1 MPNALRFVFTF
12 VAALTIGAVIP
23 GPTLNANADP
33 QTTSTAKPM
42 RVALI
47 GASGNVG
54 SRVLGELISRGH
66 TVTGIARNPEAITA
80 SPRVTTAKGDV
91 NEPVAL
97 AKVLAGHDAVISA
110 VPFRNT
116 NPEMLIGAV
125 RSSGVKRFIIV
136 GGAAT
141 LLNADGQRLLDTPA
155 LERFKTSPE
164 PAGGALFLDAI
175 RKVTD
180 LDWTFFSPAVNFA
193 PGARTGKFRLGGDT
207 VVADAQG
214 QSRVSME
221 DYAIALV
228 DELETP
234 RHIRQR
240 FTIGY

>member
-1 MPNALRFVFTF
+1 MSSTFRSVFSLM
-12 VAALTIGAVIP
+12 AALTIGAAIARP
-23 GPTLNANADP
+23 AL
-33 QTTSTAKPM
+33 TASPDDQAQPAAQPR

-54 SRVLGELISRGH
+54 SRVLAELVARGH

-80 SPRVTTAKGDV
+80 GPRVTTARGDV
-91 NEPVAL
+91 NEPAAL
-97 AKVLAGHDAVISA
+97 AKVIAGHDVVISA

-116 NPEMLIGAV
+116 DPDVLIGAV
-125 RSSGVKRFIIV
+125 RTSGVKRFIVV

-141 LLNADGQRLLDTPA
+141 LMNAEGQRLLDTPA
-155 LERFKTSPE
+155 LAKFKESPE
-164 PAGGALFLDAI
+164 PAGGARFLEAI

-193 PGARTGKFRLGGDT
+193 PGQRTGKFRLGGDT
-207 VVADAQG
+207 VVTDSQG

-228 DELETP
+228 DELEKP
-234 RHIRQR
+234 AHVRQR

>member
-1 MPNALRFVFTF
+1 MSRTLRSVFSLMA
-12 VAALTIGAVIP
+12 VLAIGAVIA
-23 GPTLNANADP
+23 GPAVTASPDD
-33 QTTSTAKPM
+33 QTQPVTQPK

-54 SRVLGELISRGH
+54 SRVLAELVSRGH

-80 SPRVTTAKGDV
+80 GARVTTAKGDV
-91 NEPVAL
+91 NEPAAL
-97 AKVLAGHDAVISA
+97 AKVLAGHDVVISA

-116 NPEMLIGAV
+116 DPDVLIGAV
-125 RSSGVKRFIIV
+125 RTSGVKRFIVV

-141 LLNADGQRLLDTPA
+141 LMNAQGQRLLDTPA
-155 LERFKTSPE
+155 LAKFKESPE
-164 PAGGALFLDAI
+164 PAGGARFLEAI

-193 PGARTGKFRLGGDT
+193 PGPRTGKFRLGGDT
-207 VVADAQG
+207 VVTDAQG

-228 DELETP
+228 DELEKP
-234 RHIRQR
+234 AHIRQR

>member
-1 MPNALRFVFTF
+1 MSKTFRFLF
-12 VAALTIGAVIP
+12 VLMSVLTLGAVIP
-23 GPTLNANADP
+23 HAAAVVRAEGQAPAAAP
-33 QTTSTAKPM
+33 R

-54 SRVLGELISRGH
+54 SRVLAELVARGH
-66 TVTGIARNPEAITA
+66 TVTGIARTPENIT
-80 SPRVTTAKGDV
+80 SHPRVTAVRGDV
-91 NEPVAL
+91 NEPAAL
-97 AKVLAGHDAVISA
+97 AKILAGHDAVISA

-116 NPEMLIGAV
+116 DPDTLIGAV
-125 RSSGVKRFIIV
+125 RASGVSRYIIV

-141 LLNADGQRLLDTPA
+141 LLNAEGQRLLDTPA
-155 LERFKTSPE
+155 LARFRDSPE
-164 PAGGALFLDAI
+164 PAGGAGFLDAI

-193 PGARTGKFRLGGDT
+193 PGERTGTFRLGGDT
-207 VVADAQG
+207 VVTDANG
-214 QSRVSME
+214 QSRISME

-234 RHIRQR
+234 RHVRQR